1 LIESGPIRVLV
12 VDDSLLV
19 RELLANILN
28 KTPGM
33 TVVGTARDGAEGF
46 EMTQKLKPNVV
57 TMDIEMPN
65 MDGYQAIELIMA
77 YQPTPILVVTGANI
91 RDGKDITFKV
101 LEIGALDLMEKPTH
115 AWGDE
120 LKAKEIELV
129 EKISLLSKV
138 KVIRHVKGKVKA
150 KKPKPAPST
159 HKEEL
164 IPVAIAS
171 STGGPNALKTILS
184 DLTDGSHAGIVAVQ
198 HMSPGFLRGL
208 TEWLDSNCSM
218 RVKEAKR
225 GDRITPDS
233 VFVAPS
239 GLHMVVEKE
248 GIIRLTDDPPFRGHR
263 PSGNVLLKSVAESF
277 GPLAIGI
284 ILTGMG
290 DDGALGIKAIKDHGG
305 RTIAQDEETSVVF
318 GMPKAA
324 IDLGA
329 VDTVLPLD
337 KISNELKKI
346 IY

>member
-1 LIESGPIRVLV
+1 MIESGPIRVLV

-19 RELLANILN
+19 RELLANILQ
-28 KTPGM
+28 KVPGM
-33 TVVGTARDGAEGF
+33 TVVGTARDGVEAF
-46 EMTQKLKPNVV
+46 EMTEKLKPNVI

-65 MDGYQAIELIMA
+65 MDGLQAIELIMA

-101 LEIGALDLMEKPTH
+101 LELGALDLMEKPTH

-120 LKAKEIELV
+120 LRAKERELV

-138 KVIRHVKGKVKA
+138 KVIRHVKGKAKA
-150 KKPKPAPST
+150 RKPKPAPSVQ
-159 HKEEL
+159 KDEV

-171 STGGPNALKTILS
+171 STGGPNALMTILS
-184 DLTDGSHAGIVAVQ
+184 DLTDDSRAGIVAVQ

-208 TEWLDSNCSM
+208 TEWLDSSCSL
-218 RVKEAKR
+218 RVKEAKK
-225 GDRITPDS
+225 GDRVIPNS

-239 GLHMVVEKE
+239 GLHMVVEKD

-305 RTIAQDEETSVVF
+305 TTIAQDEGSSVVF

-324 IDLGA
+324 IDLGV
-329 VDTVLPLD
+329 VDKVLPLD
-337 KISNELKKI
+337 KISNELKTL